1 DYINKAKITTYEYIE
16 QKYGFKPKI
25 TKTVVVKENEK
36 RLTSQN
42 NTQRIGLVCSDDE
55 RKFTVWAD
63 FDSDNHAVENIV
75 YSDNYQEEQIWDD
88 FCKYIK
94 SYIPEQKDLTIK
106 CIAPCETFHTMYY
119 DGTNILDFIGDTL
132 IGITAYYVNNDLS
145 EKTDFDFFDE
155 MLDSDIGYDVMLI
168 SCYSENDIE
177 KIKDYNF
184 HNRDYDAYKFAPYI
198 SEYAHFFGNNHTKTQ
213 QKYNKM
219 NIHQSDGFMY
229 SKLDDKSFACDEK
242 NGDKYSITV
251 DKTPILDSES
261 VAVTPCWKIKGKPAK
276 LRIYVPVDSINFDY
290 EPTLRYYLLPPF
302 TYSLEGKYTYPDNDK
317 TKTEGS
323 TILHIVY
330 DYAVFDIE
338 LKLNDKEYYDK
349 NNKKY
354 PTEATTVF
362 DIVKT

>member
-1 DYINKAKITTYEYIE
+1 
-16 QKYGFKPKI
+16 
-25 TKTVVVKENEK
+25 
-36 RLTSQN
+36 
-42 NTQRIGLVCSDDE
+42 
-55 RKFTVWAD
+55 
-63 FDSDNHAVENIV
+63 
-75 YSDNYQEEQIWDD
+75 
-88 FCKYIK
+88 
-94 SYIPEQKDLTIK
+94 
-106 CIAPCETFHTMYY
+106 
-119 DGTNILDFIGDTL
+119 
-132 IGITAYYVNNDLS
+132 
-145 EKTDFDFFDE
+145 
-155 MLDSDIGYDVMLI
+155 
-168 SCYSENDIE
+168 
-177 KIKDYNF
+177 
-184 HNRDYDAYKFAPYI
+184 
-198 SEYAHFFGNNHTKTQ
+198 
-213 QKYNKM
+213 
-219 NIHQSDGFMY
+219 MY

-276 LRIYVPVDSINFDY
+276 LRIYVPIDSINFDY

-302 TYSLEGKYTYPDNDK
+302 TYNLEGKYTYPDNDK

-354 PTEATTVF
+354 PTEATAVF